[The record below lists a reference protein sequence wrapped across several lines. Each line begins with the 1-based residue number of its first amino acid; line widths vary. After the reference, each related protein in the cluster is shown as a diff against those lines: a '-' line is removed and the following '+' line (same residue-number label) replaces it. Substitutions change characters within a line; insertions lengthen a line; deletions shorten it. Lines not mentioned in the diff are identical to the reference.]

1 MDFVEAKKGA
11 TFCSMFSTTKCL
23 CKKLQNRNEAGRPKE
38 FFLGLKKCFSYVVV
52 ITYSLLPTKVN
63 TAYGVTKANLTN
75 RRHDSEA
82 NSIV

>member
-38 FFLGLKKCFSYVVV
+38 FFFGLKKCFSYVVA
-52 ITYSLLPTKVN
+52 ITYPFFTARLPTKV
-63 TAYGVTKANLTN
+63 AMAFGL
-75 RRHDSEA
+75 
-82 NSIV
+82 